1 MLGAPGPSLIGT
13 LIARPGF
20 LSPILLIPVLL
31 AGFALIVVYLYIPS
45 PVRPVPDFLVVVF
58 TSGALVATAEPLRP
72 LLMPLGLARPLA
84 APVPVYIVL
93 FVA

>member
-1 MLGAPGPSLIGT
+1 ML
-13 LIARPGF
+13 
-20 LSPILLIPVLL
+20 V

-45 PVRPVPDFLVVVF
+45 PVRPVPDFLVVGF
-58 TSGALVATAEPLRP
+58 TSGAFVATAEPLRP